1 MAIGLEEARRIMPGV
16 RRELHAHAH
25 VQATGIGYKRVKGK
39 KTGDLALICS
49 VDVKQSKRSLSSS
62 ELVPA
67 TIGGIPT
74 DVNPT
79 GVLCAL
85 QAPTGRFR
93 PAPSTRSM

>member
-49 VDVKQSKRSLSSS
+49 VDVKRSRRSLSSS

-67 TIGGIPT
+67 MTGDPT
-74 DVNPT
+74 DESNRCPPY
-79 GVLCAL
+79 L

-93 PAPSTRSM
+93 PNREV